1 MAVKKDRDGV
11 EQDKKRGE
19 GAETERCRRRG
30 VHYSM
35 ATQST
40 AYHPPFQYKLSVC
53 VCVTPKF
60 CLCVC
65 VMCSACMI

>member
-1 MAVKKDRDGV
+1 MVVKKDRDGV

-35 ATQST
+35 AAWEHKALLIIHHFNTN
-40 AYHPPFQYKLSVC
+40 
-53 VCVTPKF
+53 
-60 CLCVC
+60 
-65 VMCSACMI
+65 